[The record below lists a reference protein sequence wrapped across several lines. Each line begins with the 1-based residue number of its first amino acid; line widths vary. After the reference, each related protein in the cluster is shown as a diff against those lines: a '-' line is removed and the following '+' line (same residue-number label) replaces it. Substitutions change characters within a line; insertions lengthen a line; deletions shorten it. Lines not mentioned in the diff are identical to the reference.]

1 MPSIIT
7 PLGRMAYVPGVYSG
21 FDVVSDLPGALPDFQ
36 VPIVLAEAEE
46 GYPYDVRSSQ
56 EQHENLT
63 PWKNLGT
70 SSAAAV
76 WFGLDSD
83 LAVAFAYAKKHGLPQ
98 AYCVA
103 MNALTRAKILV
114 TSAGPVNEM
123 TIMPQKYGAPGNWI
137 AIRWAS
143 GVMEVTPLAHYSR
156 LVANAGVGDTRIYLR
171 DNSWV
176 EVDTEIE
183 LGSNTVAKITK
194 TVVALGTDLDADGQ
208 ILYWVEFDSA
218 LASGLNTADYALAFS
233 YDDTKTETSP
243 TFGAGE
249 GQLLLDWLQNESEF
263 LNGTKHL
270 NFTGTLPIAVAAS
283 TPLKD
288 IAVWGAVTKGTTPAM
303 TASDHSDFITLL
315 DASESDLFALENSSV
330 HQAFLVVDGSSTV
343 HASWRDWAIAKR
355 QEGYAVSITTGA
367 RWGDVVVGAGDD
379 TDPVYRAGV
388 LNSQD
393 VALCAGGLDRLDA
406 YLGYAPAVFGRR
418 IERGIPH
425 NLTNDD
431 LLYGEVEVQWDERN
445 AGELTALHRGGVLVY
460 RLSIQNTVRYR
471 ISEGLATLQANRN
484 SWNETTDDTC
494 LLMQRD
500 LADYIDRILKV
511 DLDEFQVGADRVT
524 ADTIAAV
531 VVRRAQLSL
540 IRRSLIS
547 SFTIT
552 SITLNPSGAGFDVK
566 WTVKLPVTTDF
577 ITMITTINIGEA

>member
-288 IAVWGAVTKGTTPAM
+288 IAVWGAVTQGTTPAM

-406 YLGYAPAVFGRR
+406 YLSYAPAVFGRR

-431 LLYGEVEVQWDERN
+431 LLYGEVEVQWDLRGSRDPSGEPQLVERDDGRYLSPDA
-445 AGELTALHRGGVLVY
+445 AGFGRLHRQNFEGRPRRIPGRSGSGHCRHDSGRGRPPSSAQPDPAVPDLVVHDHFDHPEP
-460 RLSIQNTVRYR
+460 VRC
-471 ISEGLATLQANRN
+471 G
-484 SWNETTDDTC
+484 
-494 LLMQRD
+494 
-500 LADYIDRILKV
+500 
-511 DLDEFQVGADRVT
+511 
-524 ADTIAAV
+524 
-531 VVRRAQLSL
+531 VRRQVDRQTARYYGLHHDDHYDQH
-540 IRRSLIS
+540 RRGIGRKG
-547 SFTIT
+547 
-552 SITLNPSGAGFDVK
+552 LNHG
-566 WTVKLPVTTDF
+566 
-577 ITMITTINIGEA
+577 NIQ